1 MRIPVAKEVVAP
13 LALLMLVG
21 IILLLYLPWLGLVT
35 LVVAALVAAFF
46 RDPVRV
52 PAYGPGDF
60 ISPADGRVVAVE
72 RVAEDQY
79 IKGATL
85 RVGVFMSL
93 LNVHINYSPVTGR
106 VAYMRYSPGRF
117 APANSRKAPIENESN
132 AIGIAGPSCRIMVKQ
147 IAGIIARRIVC
158 DCSLGTSLSAGQ
170 KIGLIKFGSRV
181 DIYLPPHC
189 RLFVEIGSRVRGGE
203 TILGTVADEKD
214 IPCS

>member
-35 LVVAALVAAFF
+35 FVVAALVAAFF

-79 IKGATL
+79 IKGAAL

-117 APANSRKAPIENESN
+117 APANSRKAPLENESN

>member
-1 MRIPVAKEVVAP
+1 MRTPIAKEVVAP

-21 IILLLYLPWLGLVT
+21 IILLLYLPWLGLT
-35 LVVAALVAAFF
+35 ALVVAALVAAFF
-46 RDPVRV
+46 RDPIRV
-52 PAYGPGDF
+52 PSFGPGDF

-79 IKGATL
+79 IKGAAL

-117 APANSRKAPIENESN
+117 TPANSRKAPLENESN
-132 AIGIAGPSCRIMVKQ
+132 AIGIAGPSCRVMVKQ

>member
-1 MRIPVAKEVVAP
+1 MRIPVTKEVVAP

-21 IILLLYLPWLGLVT
+21 IILLLYLPWLGLVI

-46 RDPVRV
+46 RDPIRV

-79 IKGATL
+79 IKGAAL

-106 VAYMRYSPGRF
+106 VAYMRYSPGKF
-117 APANSRKAPIENESN
+117 APANSRKAPLENENN

-158 DCSLGTSLSAGQ
+158 DCGLGTSLSAGQ
-170 KIGLIKFGSRV
+170 KISLIKFGSRV

-203 TILGTVADEKD
+203 TILATVADEKN

>member
-79 IKGATL
+79 IKGAAL

-117 APANSRKAPIENESN
+117 APANSRKAPLENESN

>member
-1 MRIPVAKEVVAP
+1 M
-13 LALLMLVG
+13 
-21 IILLLYLPWLGLVT
+21 
-35 LVVAALVAAFF
+35 
-46 RDPVRV
+46 
-52 PAYGPGDF
+52 
-60 ISPADGRVVAVE
+60 AVE

-79 IKGATL
+79 IKGAAL

-117 APANSRKAPIENESN
+117 APANSRKAPLDNESN
-132 AIGIAGPSCRIMVKQ
+132 AIGIAGPSCRVLVKQ